1 MFRSLVRPNKGVFN
15 VILKAV
21 RRNAGER
28 LATMRA
34 QIHFEVFARRAGGR
48 SFNLELATEDRELA
62 LDTAEA
68 MLTEGGFVAVKV
80 SKETLDPGTG
90 EFKSVSIFNKG
101 DLGKAKPKVD
111 DEDRAPPCVSPADLY
126 NIIAQEP

>member
-1 MFRSLVRPNKGVFN
+1 
-15 VILKAV
+15 
-21 RRNAGER
+21 
-28 LATMRA
+28 MRA

-111 DEDRAPPCVSPADLY
+111 DEDRAPPCVSPADPTTS
-126 NIIAQEP
+126 IRAIGSAASWKAGSGATTQPRSSCCIGRT